1 MPFMPKPLTALVSWN
16 VHQFAPLN
24 DDYPKKKLFLDLK
37 NNGYHHYAKLDSV
50 SFFRVLVRH
59 GT

>member
-24 DDYPKKKLFLDLK
+24 DDYPKDK
-37 NNGYHHYAKLDSV
+37 N
-50 SFFRVLVRH
+50 FH
-59 GT
+59 GHLLWDTMNIVEA